1 MKHGYG
7 TTVWVALMAVAL
19 VGCQHEDT
27 QLRVGSKPFSES
39 EILAEMVAQLAENEG
54 IAVQRMIPYGPTRD
68 VMEALK
74 QNAIDVYP
82 EYNGTALIFLGQAP
96 TSDGAKSTETVNRLF
111 QPQGLALADGF
122 GFSNDYAMVMTSER
136 AEELGVSKISDL
148 AAVGETITYA
158 VDEDFLQRPADGLQ
172 QMNRRYGISD
182 SAVETFPLG
191 TEGKDK
197 IISALLDGSADVGE
211 LFMTDGQIA
220 EYGLVVLEDDQ
231 KFFPVYEVAPLVRSE
246 ALDQFPALSG
256 VLKSLSGA
264 ITAQDMQALNKSVD
278 LDAQSPA
285 SVATGFLVSKGLL
298 PEDAG
303 GGAVQKLLVATG
315 PDVERGSEIAKA
327 LRAVRAGFAGS
338 DVELSRSVSPLDA
351 LSDGSARVA
360 LVGAETFYTLGEGEP
375 QPAGNAEAFAVVG
388 FNTAHLMGL
397 RSAEA
402 PKSITG
408 MTRIATGPEGS
419 ASARVLEMILSSL
432 DLTDSVE
439 VIHQDGGIEG
449 QVSGLTA
456 GDRDGVFVMAPQ
468 GDRAIIEAL
477 RSPLVGLVSLDE
489 WAEGGHT
496 ARFSFIRPA
505 TIGAGTYT
513 AQFSPI
519 ASVSTQ
525 VVLAGPAAQQKTAGD
540 VGPGTS
546 GSEGGATAEPIAPDK
561 VSAIRE
567 TLGTGEVLDPAIP
580 VHASLVPVIKVE
592 DKSLPFSWD
601 VSVMNILLIAFLL
614 WTLYL
619 LGQPSP
625 RTLTMPEDD

>member
-1 MKHGYG
+1 MNGFTKYMCVG
-7 TTVWVALMAVAL
+7 LMALSLVA
-19 VGCQHEDT
+19 CQREDA

-39 EILAEMVAQLAENEG
+39 QVLAEMVAQLAENQG
-54 IAVQRMIPYGPTRD
+54 IPVQRQIPYGPTRE
-68 VMEALK
+68 VMEALR
-74 QNAIDVYP
+74 QDAIDVYP

-96 TSDGAKSTETVNRLF
+96 TSDGAQSTETVNRLF
-111 QPQGLALADGF
+111 LPQGLELTGGF
-122 GFSNDYAMVMTSER
+122 GFANDYAMVMTAER

-148 AAVGETITYA
+148 ANLGETVTYA

-172 QMNRRYGISD
+172 QMNRRYGITD

-191 TEGKDK
+191 SEGKDK

-220 EYGLVVLEDDQ
+220 EYGLVVLEDDG
-231 KFFPVYEVAPLVRSE
+231 KFFPVYDVAPLVRTE
-246 ALDQFPALSG
+246 ALKDFPALPA
-256 VLKSLSGA
+256 VLEKLAGA
-264 ITAQDMQALNKSVD
+264 ITAQDMQALNKAVD
-278 LDAQSPA
+278 LDAQSPTT
-285 SVATGFLVSKGLL
+285 VATGFLVSKGLL

-327 LRAVRAGFAGS
+327 LRAVRSGFAGS
-338 DVELSRSVSPLDA
+338 DVELSRSVAPFDSLT
-351 LSDGSARVA
+351 DGSARVA
-360 LVGAETFYTLGEGEP
+360 LVGAETFYSLVDGEP
-375 QPAGNAEAFAVVG
+375 QPSGDAEAFAVVG

-397 RSAEA
+397 RSGEA
-402 PKSITG
+402 PKTITD

-432 DLTDSVE
+432 GLADSVDTVNQE
-439 VIHQDGGIEG
+439 GAIGEQVAALTGGD
-449 QVSGLTA
+449 V
-456 GDRDGVFVMAPQ
+456 DGVFVMAPQ
-468 GDRAIIEAL
+468 GDRAVIEAL

-513 AQFSPI
+513 AQFSPV

-525 VVLAGPAAQQKTAGD
+525 VVLAGPAAQQKSAGD

-546 GSEGGATAEPIAPDK
+546 GSEGGATAEPIASDT
-561 VSAIRE
+561 VSTIRE
-567 TLGTGEVLDPAIP
+567 TLGAGEVIDPAIP
-580 VHASLVPVIKVE
+580 VHASLVPVIKIE

-619 LGQPSP
+619 LGLPSP
-625 RTLTMPEDD
+625 RTFTLPEDD